1 MRFPLARTMEG
12 LSFGARAVAAT
23 LVTLIL
29 DRQEEYVAVDA
40 IRETLGLS
48 DDAWL
53 DLVGEL
59 VAADKATTFTTAR
72 SAYAQLTHG
81 HLLLSESIGPSS
93 RPSAKAWARLR
104 ARVFETYGEGCT
116 YCGTEVGP
124 FVVDHIHPVAR
135 GGSSHFTN
143 LTPACG
149 PCNASKGSQ
158 LLDVWWAAHPP
169 ARRYR
174 EALA

>member
-1 MRFPLARTMEG
+1 MRFPLAKTMKG

-29 DRQEEYVAVDA
+29 DRQEENVSVDA
-40 IRETLGLS
+40 VRETLGLTE
-48 DDAWL
+48 DAWA
-53 DLVGEL
+53 DLLREL
-59 VAADKATTFTTAR
+59 VATEKVSAFTTDRRDYVA
-72 SAYAQLTHG
+72 LTHG

-93 RPSAKAWARLR
+93 RPSPKAWERLR
-104 ARVFETYGEGCT
+104 DRVFETYGEGCT
-116 YCGTEVGP
+116 YCGTEEGP

-135 GGSSHFTN
+135 GGSSHFVN

-149 PCNASKGSQ
+149 PCNTSKGSR
-158 LLDVWWAAHPP
+158 LLEEWWATYPV
-169 ARRYR
+169 ARRRR